1 MDRTQTHG
9 DVPDASGNAK
19 VTDQKLPI
27 SDAQALI
34 TVERRTR
41 GRHAGPGIT
50 RGLTLEQ
57 GKEKK
62 IKKKQAYKNLRP
74 LKMDVGETGNVFR
87 EGPQSVLRTLFL
99 VERLSPPGGG
109 RNYEAQITEG
119 MIPYPGVAWIPF
131 HFTSFCQTE

>member
-62 IKKKQAYKNLRP
+62 IKKKTSVQEFATVENGRRRDRQRLPRGPPVRSSYFILGGTTVTARWGAQLRGTNNRRDDSVSWRGVDPVP
-74 LKMDVGETGNVFR
+74 LHF
-87 EGPQSVLRTLFL
+87 FL
-99 VERLSPPGGG
+99 PD
-109 RNYEAQITEG
+109 
-119 MIPYPGVAWIPF
+119 
-131 HFTSFCQTE
+131 